1 MGPWQQGTSQGG
13 GISRHSLSHRWPH
26 PCPPPNGQHIWT
38 SAFTIQKWPMSP
50 TVTMP
55 SNTNKIFNMTHDL
68 KIRPE
73 YFEAI
78 IRGDKT
84 FEVRFNDRNYQV
96 DDILHLKEYDGNA
109 YTGRELTAKVA
120 YLLDKPSYCKDGLV
134 IMARKFYL

>member
-1 MGPWQQGTSQGG
+1 
-13 GISRHSLSHRWPH
+13 
-26 PCPPPNGQHIWT
+26 
-38 SAFTIQKWPMSP
+38 
-50 TVTMP
+50 MP

-109 YTGRELTAKVA
+109 YTGRELIAKVA